1 MRPSHDTRDKII
13 HLADELIRMKGYN
26 AFSYKDIAE
35 MLAVRN
41 AAVHYYFQTK
51 GELGVQVVDRELR
64 LFQTHQQSWSVL
76 RPNEQ
81 LKKLFDRFG
90 EYNNERLMCLMGS
103 LSTDFETL
111 PAAVRSKVKELSN
124 VILDWLTDILE
135 EGRLQGLL
143 NLEGSPYDRSLLIMS
158 DLMSSL
164 LLSKVLG
171 TDAFI
176 RISTQLLKDLT

>member
-1 MRPSHDTRDKII
+1 
-13 HLADELIRMKGYN
+13 
-26 AFSYKDIAE
+26 
-35 MLAVRN
+35 
-41 AAVHYYFQTK
+41 
-51 GELGVQVVDRELR
+51 
-64 LFQTHQQSWSVL
+64 
-76 RPNEQ
+76 
-81 LKKLFDRFG
+81 
-90 EYNNERLMCLMGS
+90 MCLMGS

-143 NLEGSPYDRSLLIMS
+143 NFEGSPYDRSLLIMS